1 MRGSQP
7 HPGTATSLQGGN
19 LEASDV
25 SAGTM
30 LDGSRV
36 WEESLLSFQVLK
48 REAEDV
54 RRQYWWTVPIRLRTE
69 KQNLHDKG
77 TWCISDSSS
86 KQGQTDRST
95 TQVWELETSDGLPP
109 MPHAD
114 NSLFYHLTLLGHFCR
129 CAESAV
135 TVSLFSHSPS
145 KTLIFLVLSSFL
157 WVSARYLVIFWDLS
171 NLATLYWVKRC

>member
-95 TQVWELETSDGLPP
+95 TQV
-109 MPHAD
+109 
-114 NSLFYHLTLLGHFCR
+114 
-129 CAESAV
+129 
-135 TVSLFSHSPS
+135 
-145 KTLIFLVLSSFL
+145 
-157 WVSARYLVIFWDLS
+157 
-171 NLATLYWVKRC
+171 